1 MLVNSVQHI
10 QKDGATDSVVLLD
23 DNGGASV
30 ENGNAARIVEQEKEK
45 ENGDEEEKDDQKKH
59 EMENTFSH
67 VMSVGPTCI
76 SAMALQKA
84 GLRTSAT
91 PLDWIFSSPAMIEH
105 CLRDDWRM
113 FLDAEQYVDYGSIVS
128 AKKKTTAAASST
140 ADIFIG
146 HSLYSTMVKK
156 GKNESKI
163 FLHRNPMV
171 KEGKEYYERCV
182 GRLRVV
188 ATSTSAVSLL
198 LYVESSKRRSKHEVW
213 VQQFRQLFRVLEEMW
228 CGRFEFLVVRMQ
240 KSKKESSSSD
250 EDDVCKEVEV
260 QYSATSS
267 GSILRV
273 VHVLTDPEA
282 PGLEDDRN
290 LHRII
295 RAIQRRRNFHVVESS
310 VLPRGTTQ
318 GESGP
323 SGLVDE
329 LSKRPRRR

>member
-1 MLVNSVQHI
+1 MLVNNPCLSKASGRTERQI
-10 QKDGATDSVVLLD
+10 SSFFMS
-23 DNGGASV
+23 SV

-45 ENGDEEEKDDQKKH
+45 EKEEKEDHLKKQ
-59 EMENTFSH
+59 EMANTFSH

-113 FLDAEQYVDYGSIVS
+113 FLDADQYVDYGSIVS
-128 AKKKTTAAASST
+128 AKKKSAAAAAASST

-198 LYVESSKRRSKHEVW
+198 LYVESSKRRSKHAVW
-213 VQQFRQLFRVLEEMW
+213 VLQFRQLFRVLEEMW

-240 KSKKESSSSD
+240 KSKKDGSSSD
-250 EDDVCKEVEV
+250 EEDVCKEVEV
-260 QYSATSS
+260 QSSSS

-290 LHRII
+290 LYRII
-295 RAIQRRRNFHVVESS
+295 RAIHGRRNFNVVESS
-310 VLPRGTTQ
+310 VLPRETTQ
-318 GESGP
+318 GEN
-323 SGLVDE
+323 GLLDE